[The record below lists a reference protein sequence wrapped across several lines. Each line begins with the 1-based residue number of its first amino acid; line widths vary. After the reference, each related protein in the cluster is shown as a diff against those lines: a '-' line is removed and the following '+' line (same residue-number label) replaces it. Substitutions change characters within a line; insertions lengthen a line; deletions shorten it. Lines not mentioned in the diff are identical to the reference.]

1 MSWLFFLAIHF
12 LGCNTLWRQSRFR
25 LAWENSRHFATIPL
39 VSPRNDVYETSTE
52 IPYWWRYTTQIWVVL
67 LIGWSKFHR
76 RHDRSEALARSWH
89 WRVISMEF
97 LRSLLRRHFAGKPLV
112 ASRNVVCFLRLDL
125 DEPKTA
131 YILQHYERFPHEMA
145 SEERAQKFH
154 TDNLSLPRSG

>member
-1 MSWLFFLAIHF
+1 
-12 LGCNTLWRQSRFR
+12 
-25 LAWENSRHFATIPL
+25 
-39 VSPRNDVYETSTE
+39 
-52 IPYWWRYTTQIWVVL
+52 
-67 LIGWSKFHR
+67 
-76 RHDRSEALARSWH
+76 
-89 WRVISMEF
+89 MEF

-131 YILQHYERFPHEMA
+131 YFLQHYERFPREMA